1 MSTNE
6 SKQKTQWL
14 PMILVA
20 AICSGASVGGFY
32 LLSKKDDAASK
43 AKVEEVVVAPKPIF
57 VKVAP
62 FTVNLNS
69 ERSSRLLYTGISLRV
84 GDKETADF
92 INEYMPQLRS
102 KLLVMIADLKVEDLA
117 TPEGKNA
124 LKANILAL
132 FDQPFAT
139 PQPKLKVDE
148 VLFNEFIVQ

>member
-6 SKQKTQWL
+6 SKQKTPWL

-20 AICSGASVGGFY
+20 AICSGSSIGGFY
-32 LLSKKDDAASK
+32 LLSKNSAASTNE
-43 AKVEEVVVAPKPIF
+43 KVEEVVVAPKPIF

-69 ERSSRLLYTGISLRV
+69 ERSSRLLYAAISLRA
-84 GDKETADF
+84 GDKESADF
-92 INEYMPQLRS
+92 ITEYMPQLRS
-102 KLLVMIADLKVEDLA
+102 KLLVMIADLKVEDIA
-117 TPEGKNA
+117 TPEGKNV

-139 PQPKLKVDE
+139 PQPKLKVEE

>member
-1 MSTNE
+1 
-6 SKQKTQWL
+6 
-14 PMILVA
+14 
-20 AICSGASVGGFY
+20 
-32 LLSKKDDAASK
+32 
-43 AKVEEVVVAPKPIF
+43 
-57 VKVAP
+57 
-62 FTVNLNS
+62 LNS